1 MMRQTT
7 QIRVVYYAIL
17 IGAVVFFLLPF
28 VWAFS
33 TSLKLPA
40 DIAVYPPRLLPAPV
54 TFGNYLELWEFGG
67 GIFKRFFINSVIV
80 SVGTTLVVVG
90 VSMLAGYGFAILD
103 FHGKEVIFVLLLTAL
118 LIPFQAL
125 LVPLFA
131 LMRDL
136 RLLNTYACLII
147 IYATFQLPFGIFMMR
162 NAFSTVPKA
171 LRESAQMD
179 GANELRVMWT
189 VMLPLVLP
197 GLVTL
202 AIYCFYTSWNEFLV
216 ALVFTT
222 REEMK
227 TLTVGL
233 QQLTVGRYGTRW
245 ETLTAGSIVSFIPV
259 MILFIFLQRYFVRG
273 LTGGALKG

>member
-1 MMRQTT
+1 MRQPVQLHTF
-7 QIRVVYYAIL
+7 YYALL
-17 IGAVVFFLLPF
+17 IALAIIFLLPF

-40 DIAVYPPRLLPAPV
+40 NIQVYPPTLIPDPI
-54 TFGNYLELWEFGG
+54 TFSNYQELWQFGD
-67 GIFKRFFINSVIV
+67 GIFLRFFVNSVIV
-80 SVGTTLVVVG
+80 SGGTTLLVLI
-90 VSMLAGYGFAILD
+90 VSTLAGYGFAILD
-103 FHGKEVIFVLLLTAL
+103 FRGKEILFVLLLSAL

-125 LVPLFA
+125 LIPLFA

-136 RLLNTYACLII
+136 KLLNTYTCLVI
-147 IYATFQLPFGIFMMR
+147 IYATFQLPFGVFMMR
-162 NAFSTVPKA
+162 NAFATVPKA
-171 LRESAQMD
+171 LRESAQLD
-179 GANELRVMWT
+179 GATEVRVMRD

-245 ETLTAGSIVSFIPV
+245 DTLTAGSIVSFIPV

>member
-1 MMRQTT
+1 MRQPV
-7 QIRVVYYAIL
+7 QLHAFYYVLLIALAI
-17 IGAVVFFLLPF
+17 IFLLPF

-40 DIAVYPPRLLPAPV
+40 NIQVYPPTLIPDPV
-54 TFGNYLELWEFGG
+54 TFSNYQELWQFGD
-67 GIFKRFFINSVIV
+67 GIFLRFFVNSVVV
-80 SVGTTLVVVG
+80 SGGTTLLVLI
-90 VSMLAGYGFAILD
+90 VSTLAGYGFAILD
-103 FHGKEVIFVLLLTAL
+103 FRGKEILFVLLLSAL

-125 LVPLFA
+125 LIPLFA

-136 RLLNTYACLII
+136 KLLNTYTCLVI
-147 IYATFQLPFGIFMMR
+147 IYATFQLPFGVFMMR
-162 NAFSTVPKA
+162 NAFATVPKA
-171 LRESAQMD
+171 LRESAQLD
-179 GANELRVMWT
+179 GATEVRVMRD

-245 ETLTAGSIVSFIPV
+245 DTLTAGSIVSFIPV